1 MSEVD
6 LSIYLGVFL
15 DEMEEQIQLLEQG
28 ILKLEIDCENAETVH
43 QIFRAAHTL
52 KGSAAAMGFEN
63 LKELT
68 HKIENIFDL
77 IRNDQLQVNRTIIDI
92 IFSSI
97 DTLKEQKSAII
108 NGREDE
114 VDIRLV
120 TARLDKLCDNAITV
134 GEVSDVKEDKAVA
147 EETFFPSPTIDE
159 FQRAAISNALSDNYY
174 VHAIYIGLID
184 ECILKS
190 VRAYLIHNNL
200 KEIGDVIA
208 SYPSTEEIEAEAFN
222 GKFIFLFI
230 TKETK
235 QSVINVI
242 NSISEIGTLHI
253 HQVTLQNID
262 AFINKT
268 DVVMTDKKQVTEPC
282 ISNEMNKGVQ
292 QTVRVD
298 VERLEHLMNL
308 VGELVIDQTRLTKK
322 KNVLIDR
329 YTNDEDV
336 AQLNEVCT
344 HLVQVVT
351 ELQEGMMKTR
361 MLPIEHLFNRYPR
374 MVRDVAHKANKEIE
388 FLIQGKETEL
398 DRRLIEE
405 ISDPI
410 IHLLRNAID
419 HGVESPEERELQGK
433 SRKGQVELKAI
444 HQENHIVITVSDDGK
459 GIDPE
464 KIKNSAIKKG
474 LVTKQEVEQL
484 TDKELMLL
492 IFKSGFSTA
501 DKITDVSG
509 RGVGMDI
516 VRSQIE
522 KLNGL
527 IDIDSTVGGGTT
539 FTLKLPLTLAII
551 RSLIVQL
558 GEKEFALPLANVA
571 EIVRLHS
578 SEIKTIK
585 NEQVGVIRDRVLP
598 LVYMH
603 ELLGVKPMK
612 LSKERLFVVVI
623 GIAEKRV
630 GLVVDQTI
638 GNQDIVI
645 KPLGKYIGTPPFI
658 SGATIMGEGDV
669 SLILDVASIVNELG
683 TKDKTLDQPI
693 NKTERNEKKRQ
704 FVTFKIGEEE
714 YGIELQQVKDII
726 PVQPISHVISAPRSV
741 VGMINLRGKVIP
753 VIDTRIRFNLL
764 EKEFT
769 RKTRIIIVEHKN
781 QLIGLIVDQ
790 VTEVLKVTES
800 FIEAPPE
807 NNAKIDSRFFSGLCN
822 MEQRIIVLVA
832 LAQVLN
838 LETELAQ
845 LATDKTD

>member
-1 MSEVD
+1 M
-6 LSIYLGVFL
+6 
-15 DEMEEQIQLLEQG
+15 
-28 ILKLEIDCENAETVH
+28 
-43 QIFRAAHTL
+43 
-52 KGSAAAMGFEN
+52 
-63 LKELT
+63 
-68 HKIENIFDL
+68 
-77 IRNDQLQVNRTIIDI
+77 
-92 IFSSI
+92 
-97 DTLKEQKSAII
+97 
-108 NGREDE
+108 
-114 VDIRLV
+114 
-120 TARLDKLCDNAITV
+120 
-134 GEVSDVKEDKAVA
+134 
-147 EETFFPSPTIDE
+147 
-159 FQRAAISNALSDNYY
+159 
-174 VHAIYIGLID
+174 
-184 ECILKS
+184 
-190 VRAYLIHNNL
+190 
-200 KEIGDVIA
+200 
-208 SYPSTEEIEAEAFN
+208 
-222 GKFIFLFI
+222 
-230 TKETK
+230 
-235 QSVINVI
+235 
-242 NSISEIGTLHI
+242 
-253 HQVTLQNID
+253 
-262 AFINKT
+262 
-268 DVVMTDKKQVTEPC
+268 
-282 ISNEMNKGVQ
+282 
-292 QTVRVD
+292 
-298 VERLEHLMNL
+298 
-308 VGELVIDQTRLTKK
+308 
-322 KNVLIDR
+322 
-329 YTNDEDV
+329 
-336 AQLNEVCT
+336 
-344 HLVQVVT
+344 
-351 ELQEGMMKTR
+351 
-361 MLPIEHLFNRYPR
+361 
-374 MVRDVAHKANKEIE
+374 
-388 FLIQGKETEL
+388 
-398 DRRLIEE
+398 
-405 ISDPI
+405 
-410 IHLLRNAID
+410 
-419 HGVESPEERELQGK
+419 
-433 SRKGQVELKAI
+433 KAI